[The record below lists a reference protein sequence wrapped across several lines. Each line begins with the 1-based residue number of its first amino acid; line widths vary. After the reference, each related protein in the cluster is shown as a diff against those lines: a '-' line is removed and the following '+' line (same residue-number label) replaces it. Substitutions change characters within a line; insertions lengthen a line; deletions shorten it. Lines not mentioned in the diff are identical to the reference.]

1 MDHHTIASQATV
13 PPEGQ
18 APGSLEH
25 LQAALAQALAQ
36 IAYLEEEK
44 RQMLLAANHVHWL
57 TML

>member
-1 MDHHTIASQATV
+1 MDPSIASHPAV
-13 PPEGQ
+13 PSEGQ

-44 RQMLLAANHVHWL
+44 RQLMLAANHVHWL